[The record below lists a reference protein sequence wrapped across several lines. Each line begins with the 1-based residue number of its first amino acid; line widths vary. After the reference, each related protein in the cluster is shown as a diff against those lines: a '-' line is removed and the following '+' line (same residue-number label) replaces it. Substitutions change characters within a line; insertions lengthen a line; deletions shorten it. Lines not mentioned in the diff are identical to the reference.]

1 VRRAKW
7 LLVPVLALAGC
18 ATTPPLEVPTP
29 TASAEFKHGAAW
41 HAVQPGDH
49 LPRGEW
55 WRDFG
60 DPQLDALI
68 SRIDATS
75 PTLAAAVARYD
86 RAAATARM
94 NRSGLLPSIDARGAV
109 SREGRA
115 DGQSISQYVLGAA
128 LGYEIDL
135 WGRVRSEVRAG
146 NADAAAAAADIQSV
160 GLSLRAAVADHYMRL
175 RGLDAQLKLLERT
188 VATYR
193 RADELIRIRHEGG
206 LASGIDRSR
215 SQTQLSNARARR
227 EALVAERASTEN
239 AIAVLIGDV
248 PSQFSIPVA
257 DAIPVLPAV
266 TAGVPSALL
275 ERRPDVAQAERR
287 LIAANA
293 RIGASRAALFPVVQ
307 LGLAGG
313 VQATGASILSAP
325 TSYWALGPL
334 AAMFD
339 IFDGG
344 RRRAQVDVR
353 RAEYREIAA
362 QYRDTVLD
370 AFREVEDALAV
381 STSLAAQERER
392 HTAAEAAQRSEAL
405 ALDRYQDGAADY
417 LEVLTAQTAALDA
430 QQALIDVVVA
440 RRRAAIA
447 MVRALGGAPDT
458 MTVPSA
464 GSVPVAQR

>member
-1 VRRAKW
+1 MRRAEW
-7 LLVPVLALAGC
+7 PLVAAIALAGC

-29 TASAEFKHGAAW
+29 PQPAEYKHGAAW
-41 HAVQPGDH
+41 QAVQPGDH

-60 DPQLDALI
+60 DPQLDALMA
-68 SRIDATS
+68 RIDQSS
-75 PTLAAAVARYD
+75 PTLAAAVARFD
-86 RAAATARM
+86 RAAASLRM
-94 NRSGLLPSIDARGAV
+94 TRSGLLPSIDAQGTV
-109 SREGRA
+109 SRDSHATRQGERETV
-115 DGQSISQYVLGAA
+115 SQYVLGAA

-146 NADAAAAAADIQSV
+146 NADAAAAAADIESV
-160 GLSLRAAVADHYMRL
+160 GLSLKAAVADHYLRL
-175 RGLDAQLKLLERT
+175 RGIDAQLALLERT
-188 VATYR
+188 VAAYL

-206 LASGIDRSR
+206 LVSGIDRSR
-215 SQTQLSNARARR
+215 SQVQLSNARARR
-227 EALVAERASTEN
+227 EALVAERAATEN
-239 AIAVLIGDV
+239 AIAVMVGDV
-248 PSQFSIPVA
+248 PSQFSIPA
-257 DAIPVLPAV
+257 LDGLPTLPAV
-266 TAGVPSALL
+266 TAGLPSALL

-293 RIGASRAALFPVVQ
+293 RIGAARAALFPAIR

-339 IFDGG
+339 LFDGG

-353 RAEYREIAA
+353 RAEYREVAA

-370 AFREVEDALAV
+370 AFREVEDALAL
-381 STSLAAQERER
+381 SASLAAQELER
-392 HTAAEAAQRSEAL
+392 HRAAEAAERTERL

-417 LEVLTAQTAALDA
+417 LEVFTAQTAALEA
-430 QQALIDVVVA
+430 QQAHIDVVVA

-458 MTVPSA
+458 
-464 GSVPVAQR
+464 